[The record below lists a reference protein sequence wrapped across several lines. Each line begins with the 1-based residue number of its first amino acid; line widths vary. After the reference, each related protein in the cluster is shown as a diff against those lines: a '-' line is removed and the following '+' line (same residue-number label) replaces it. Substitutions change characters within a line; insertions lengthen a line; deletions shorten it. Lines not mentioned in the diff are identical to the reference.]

1 MIASWPLLLEILGN
15 MCILITSFTICD
27 VMNFENNLRFLIK
40 LFSWM
45 IKKLWKIIKYLQAE
59 KSFENEINRIIH
71 NFERACNCQILS
83 QRIFFCEWTNSIT
96 FAATYICEPYILSSK
111 FSIWVTPEV
120 ILSFLGHCFKGYS
133 FFSSIIWPNN
143 A

>member
-1 MIASWPLLLEILGN
+1 MENKYRAGISLPASILHNFWRKINTTLYSINLQNLIASWPLLLEILGN
-15 MCILITSFTICD
+15 MCILIISFTVCD
-27 VMNFENNLRFLIK
+27 VMNFENNLSFLIK

-96 FAATYICEPYILSSK
+96 FAATYIWNHIY
-111 FSIWVTPEV
+111 
-120 ILSFLGHCFKGYS
+120 
-133 FFSSIIWPNN
+133 
-143 A
+143 